1 MALTDLKILGGLKE
15 LPEDDRAAW
24 YKRFPNNYNRTPEQA
39 DRVYKNQEF
48 IKKHGKELFDAMP
61 DPDERDTYFY
71 NSIIKNAMQER
82 YGENSSTIVD
92 EFGTPLAIPEAQQYL
107 LENSYETPEETRQ
120 RIDQQKKEMEQKPF
134 LNAIL
139 GAANTHYRSSG
150 EVDYDEML
158 QQQLRH
164 NSAILEQAFVKQR
177 DTIMARPDVQQYKS
191 SITDALQET
200 TYQSPEGVE
209 QIENIFEEISKNLP
223 IYQAYKDSY
232 QIDDFTLSDKI
243 DFISNVMAVQ
253 QVANDNVESNPEL
266 AAALSSASMSG
277 LSDDIQHRVYDL
289 TTTGDKWKKTG
300 KMVATKFTSSA
311 LSTITGF
318 HALALSG
325 NDQALKNYLQGLD
338 EEGNPLPWYDN
349 IVFTSGMDMYNT
361 FDMREIQKIR
371 ANGGISP
378 YALLKDVGHEFD
390 FFTPETFFESAAM
403 LGYAGASIGLDYLM
417 SGAGSIIKMGTKQA
431 LKGLSK
437 VGVNTLFD
445 AAKFVDNAAI
455 DLMGD
460 LGRMFVHSN
469 TEATLEAFTVFD
481 EVNTQLLQKW
491 EQESKTPEYLQAK
504 ADYINSKL
512 QQEFPDGT
520 DRFVK
525 GDGALL
531 YSSKELRR
539 HALAEEF
546 DNMSK
551 DKALE
556 AAANAYKTQY
566 ASMMLKNSV
575 IDATMRTYLFA
586 KPFATKLRLQ
596 ENGIDLRNKTIIDS
610 NGKARG
616 RDYGWGDFAYDAT
629 KTIAGGGIEEFTD
642 NMTHNGSV
650 ELGLNY
656 YNNYLNGIYNGE
668 ILGKTSLMN
677 GALMSYLNG
686 ASESFYDEGAYYEA
700 ALGAISPFTNIA
712 ISGRGVASML
722 TKSGREA
729 FTNANTLEK
738 INTFVYNPLLSTVV
752 ESQREFAENKE
763 RINTVN
769 DILEKHGEDFKN
781 IATNIGLVEQFYD
794 QRDLGQEVDA
804 RDGKFSLAFQHIINM
819 GKLSKAGNDSQI
831 WKDYQEALEKAA
843 KGNISDDIIEA
854 YLAQPS
860 NKSSVTGM
868 SKQEAAQ
875 QAKEQIQK
883 NAKNLIELT
892 KEYNNTKRAIHNFAN
907 GRLSE
912 DAENQLVY
920 QTMLSKEWQ
929 ERISTM
935 ERELTGSSSVHTSTI
950 LGQLNEYGLETLK
963 GEYQQKASL
972 LSAKGRKAKD
982 GTSRQ
987 IFKMKK
993 KYDKLSAALQK
1004 NPDGSI
1010 GALLSAEDILNL
1022 SPRDRYLMLQNPN
1035 FYTEQ
1040 QVEEIDRAKATLA
1053 QKDPQYMNKVRDVFI
1068 LSERLEQNKQSYQ
1081 ELLKSPEK
1089 LMQYQANLLGQ
1100 ALLDAKE
1107 TIKRTKVDE
1116 AVLKLKTEAEK
1127 FSISQDGGKKVYFSK
1142 STGASFINSFIE
1154 EAKKYSSEVLDAFS
1168 KIQPELSYIIEDIKE
1183 RNITLEKIN
1192 ATIDNFDISKTHKD
1206 SLKSSVATIVASA
1219 NTTQEVVDA
1228 LEDFIDN
1235 PGDGSM
1241 GSIVMRE
1248 QVNEIL
1254 DSVKNFGLI
1263 RNTSKVEQRGNQL
1276 EKDRKARETK
1286 DRRNEKA
1293 KQRRAEAK
1301 VKKEAEEK
1309 AKKDAIE
1316 KEKSEKEALEQN
1328 KEKIGKT
1335 EDKASEEEYQI
1346 KNEEE
1351 VNLEEEY
1358 NPNTEE
1364 VVTSESKETPDTI
1377 TPEAI
1382 TDVEEDLPA
1391 TDNNTNATQLRGNT
1405 LTPYN
1410 TEQLKDGVLQKK
1422 QANTWLA
1429 DFFKWMENAGIKFQ
1443 DIIDFEL
1450 ADIAALNPEVYYL
1463 MINPLENSTNDRVL
1477 IRTPLLVVEATEDVK
1492 KIHKDDRGGIIR
1504 ANSKEWLVIG
1514 MMGYAPDTNE
1524 KALWEK
1530 TLNKLAARR
1539 DSYFKENPKERF
1551 TVDTKY
1557 TTTIKNIAIGRIIK
1571 QLEGEAEVTFRT
1583 ITELLNDPNRN
1594 PYGLTWS
1601 DLSFAIQMTTGG
1613 FDLSRP
1619 VNGAIYA
1626 PKRTSENAGNV
1637 FLMIKANNGGFIPVA
1652 IQPTFLFEIKPG
1664 SLQDTIHDYFQQLM
1678 STNHK
1683 DRLDAIS
1690 MLKFLLHFDENNNI
1704 LIGTKDKNTLSI
1716 KENGQIVASY
1726 NLDSPDLN
1734 RAEVFNTLTKAR
1746 FRIQITKNDLLDI
1759 ETLKQL
1765 DEAGCLT
1772 TNAAILATRG
1782 SHYTIHASD
1791 LNTGK
1796 PVDST
1801 PVQSTAG
1808 KVIRG
1813 SALNATREH
1822 SQLLNGQRVVEHEGN
1837 WYYPN
1842 GQQITNNTELLQI
1855 RALEYIKNN
1864 DLQVAFVS
1872 IDGYNVYIID
1882 DNTVVYA
1889 NKSNK
1894 VIIAQGQRAK
1904 EAIEYH
1910 KKTQSNEAVIK
1921 NMEEIDLGLEE
1932 VIEENTQQTV
1942 SEKKTTSK
1950 EKINENKVNTIDNQ
1964 EKTLEDLQNSKKL
1977 LNFANIISNDEYGDY
1992 VVESLEQIF
2001 TDKGWGELPDAL
2013 KDIER
2018 ALQKHNIPLPASLSK
2033 EDIDTWL
2040 DLIKNCR

>member
-1 MALTDLKILGGLKE
+1 MALTELKILEGLQG

-24 YKRFPNNYNRTPEQA
+24 YKRFPKNYDRTPEQA

-48 IKKHGKELFDAMP
+48 IKRHGRELFDTMT
-61 DPDERDTYFY
+61 DPEERDTYMY

-92 EFGTPLAIPEAQQYL
+92 EFGTPLSIPEAQQYL
-107 LENSYETPEETRQ
+107 LENDYETPEETRQ
-120 RIDQQKKEMEQKPF
+120 RIEQQRKELEQKPF

-139 GAANTHYRSSG
+139 GASNDKYGGMG
-150 EVDYDEML
+150 EIDYDEML

-164 NSAILEQAFVKQR
+164 NSAILEKAFGKQR
-177 DTIMARPDVQQYKS
+177 DAIMARPDVQQYKS

-200 TYQSPEGVE
+200 TYQSSEGVE
-209 QIENIFEEISKNLP
+209 QIENIFEEISTKLP

-232 QIDDFTLSDKI
+232 QIDNFTLSDKI
-243 DFISNVMAVQ
+243 DFISNVMAIQ
-253 QVANDNVESNPEL
+253 QAANDNVETNPEL

-277 LSDDIQHRVYDL
+277 LSDDIQHKVYDL
-289 TTTGDKWKKTG
+289 TTTGDKWKKAG
-300 KMVATKFTSSA
+300 KMVTTKFVSSA

-325 NDQALKNYLQGLD
+325 NDEALKNYLQGLD
-338 EEGNPLPWYDN
+338 ENGNPLPWYDN

-417 SGAGSIIKMGTKQA
+417 GGAGSIVKMGTKQA
-431 LKGLSK
+431 LKGFNK
-437 VGVNTLFD
+437 IGVKNLLN

-504 ADYINSKL
+504 ADYVNSKL
-512 QQEFPDGT
+512 QQEFPNGT
-520 DRFVK
+520 DRFVIIG
-525 GDGALL
+525 GDTSIW
-531 YSSKELRR
+531 YSAKELRR
-539 HALAEEF
+539 QELAEEF
-546 DNMSK
+546 DNISK

-556 AAANAYKTQY
+556 AATNAYKTQY

-575 IDATMRTYLFA
+575 IDATMKTYLFA

-596 ENGIDLRNKTIIDS
+596 ENGLDLRNKTIIDS
-610 NGKARG
+610 NGKSRG

-656 YNNYLNGIYNGE
+656 YNNYLSGIYNGE
-668 ILGKTSLMN
+668 MLGKTSLMN

-686 ASESFYDEGAYYEA
+686 APESFYDEGAYYEA

-729 FTNANTLEK
+729 FKNASTLEK
-738 INTFVYNPLLSTVV
+738 INTFIYNPLLSTVV
-752 ESQREFAENKE
+752 ESQRGFAENKE

-804 RDGKFSLAFQHIINM
+804 RDGKFGLAFQHIINM

-843 KGNISDDIIEA
+843 KGDISDGTIEA

-860 NKSSVTGM
+860 NKPSVTGM
-868 SKQEAAQ
+868 SKQEATQ

-883 NAKNLIELT
+883 NAKKLIELT

-935 ERELTGSSSVHTSTI
+935 EKVLTGSASVHTSTT

-982 GTSRQ
+982 STSRQ

-993 KYDKLSAALQK
+993 KYDRLSAALQK

-1010 GALLSAEDILNL
+1010 GTLLSAEDILNL

-1035 FYTEQ
+1035 FYTEE
-1040 QVEEIDRAKATLA
+1040 QVEEIDRAKAILA

-1068 LSERLEQNKQSYQ
+1068 LSERLDQNKQSYQ

-1100 ALLDAKE
+1100 ALLDATE
-1107 TIKRTKVDE
+1107 TIKRTKIDE
-1116 AVLKLKTEAEK
+1116 AVLKLKAEA
-1127 FSISQDGGKKVYFSK
+1127 SSMDG
-1142 STGASFINSFIE
+1142 FIE

-1206 SLKSSVATIVASA
+1206 SLKSSVATIVAAA
-1219 NTTQEVVDA
+1219 NTTQEVVEA

-1276 EKDRKARETK
+1276 EKDRKAREAK

-1301 VKKEAEEK
+1301 AKKEEAKAKKEAEEK

-1316 KEKSEKEALEQN
+1316 KEKAEKEALEQN
-1328 KEKIGKT
+1328 KETIGKT
-1335 EDKASEEEYQI
+1335 EYKASEEEYQI

-1351 VNLEEEY
+1351 INLEEEY

-1364 VVTSESKETPDTI
+1364 VVTPESKETPNTV

-1382 TDVEEDLPA
+1382 TDVEEGLPA
-1391 TDNNTNATQLRGNT
+1391 TDNNTYATQLRGNT

-1443 DIIDFEL
+1443 DIVDFEL
-1450 ADIAALNPEVYYL
+1450 SDIAALNPEVHYL

-1477 IRTPLLVVEATEDVK
+1477 VRTPLLVVEATEDIK
-1492 KIHKDDRGGIIR
+1492 KIHKEDRGGIIR
-1504 ANSKEWLVIG
+1504 ANGKEWLVIG

-1539 DSYFKENPKERF
+1539 DSYFKENPTERF

-1571 QLEGEAEVTFRT
+1571 QLEEESGVTFRT

-1601 DLSFAIQMTTGG
+1601 DLSFAVQMTTGG

-1619 VNGAIYA
+1619 VNGTIYA
-1626 PKRTSENAGNV
+1626 PKRTAENAGNV
-1637 FLMIKANNGGFIPVA
+1637 FLMVKANNGGFIPVA

-1734 RAEVFNTLTKAR
+1734 KAEVFNTLTKAR

-1864 DLQVAFVS
+1864 DLQIAFVS
-1872 IDGYNVYIID
+1872 SDGYNVYIID
-1882 DNTVVYA
+1882 DNTVVCV

-1904 EAIEYH
+1904 ELIEYH

-1932 VIEENTQQTV
+1932 AIEENTQQTI

-1964 EKTLEDLQNSKKL
+1964 EKTLEDLQNSKNL

-1992 VVESLEQIF
+1992 VAESLEQIF
-2001 TDKGWGELPDAL
+2001 TDKGWGEFPDAL